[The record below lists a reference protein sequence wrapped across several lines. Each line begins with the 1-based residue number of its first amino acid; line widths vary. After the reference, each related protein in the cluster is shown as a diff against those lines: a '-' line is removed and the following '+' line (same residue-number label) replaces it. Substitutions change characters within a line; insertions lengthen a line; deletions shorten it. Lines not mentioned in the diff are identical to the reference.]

1 MTSTPPNHNEPTS
14 ESLLPLID
22 DLIQGSISEADHAS
36 ITRALSSS
44 GELREQYL
52 ARVELDWMLE
62 QEAELS
68 MIQQVA
74 SHAIASNLEPEA
86 SNADHALV
94 TTGKTVNRTHGVLA
108 GFLIGIAASII
119 TWLATP
125 LSNPP
130 SNQNTLDPSNMN
142 SGSTER
148 FANLSEPSASGF
160 AVLRSAH
167 RAHWEQKDYA
177 AGDLIS
183 NGPNHL
189 KYGVIQLEL
198 FSGVQITMEGE
209 ALFTIDSPMHLTMNR
224 GKANVFVPEPAK
236 GFTVET
242 SSGEV
247 IDLGTEFAIDV
258 SKQQADV
265 RVIDGEVEIRPL
277 DRPQERLTT
286 GQTFRLQQNQAQ
298 DTNPT
303 LDVDVTNG
311 QNLSLQQSERLQ
323 RRLREHLEARQ
334 KQLEDARLVAFYH
347 LAPSSGQHRAI
358 TNLAIAPR
366 ADSNAVFNASDGA
379 IVAANPSVD
388 RWGRPGQALDFG
400 PLGSRIRVKTSGTLT
415 GITLNCWVRINS
427 LDRWYNSLFLT
438 DGHEEREPHW
448 QIMDDGRIFFS
459 VKTPNSKDSKNRTSQ
474 HVFYSPSIWDK
485 TKTGRWMML
494 SVSYDPAQKQV
505 THFLN
510 GKAISNE
517 KIPEFA
523 IVDTINIGDASICNW
538 NDPSYRSDA
547 KFVVRN
553 LNGCM
558 DEFAI
563 YSAPLTPNEI
573 QSLYQSGNP
582 NDL

>member
-1 MTSTPPNHNEPTS
+1 MTSTPLNQTEPTN

-22 DLIQGSISEADHAS
+22 ELIEGSISEADHTKV
-36 ITRALSSS
+36 TRALASS
-44 GELREQYL
+44 GALREQYL
-52 ARVELDWMLE
+52 ARVELEWMLE

-68 MIQQVA
+68 MIHRVA
-74 SHAIASNLEPEA
+74 SGVNASTLEPDTSNSNRA
-86 SNADHALV
+86 SLTAGR
-94 TTGKTVNRTHGVLA
+94 TIKRTHGVIA

-119 TWLATP
+119 TWLAIP
-125 LSNPP
+125 LSNQPN
-130 SNQNTLDPSNMN
+130 NQSTFDPRNMG
-142 SGSTER
+142 SGSTEQ
-148 FANLSEPSASGF
+148 FVNLSEPSASGF

-167 RAHWEQKDYA
+167 RAHWEQEEYA

-183 NGPNHL
+183 NGLNHL
-189 KYGVIQLEL
+189 KSGVIQLEL

-242 SSGEV
+242 SSGKV
-247 IDLGTEFAIDV
+247 VDLGTEFAIDV

-286 GQTFRLQQNQAQ
+286 GQTFRLQQDEAHAMNA
-298 DTNPT
+298 P
-303 LDVDVTNG
+303 LDFDVTNG
-311 QNLSLQQSERLQ
+311 QNYSVKQGERLQ
-323 RRLREHLEARQ
+323 SRLSEHLEARQ
-334 KQLEDARLVAFYH
+334 KQLEDARLVAFYQ
-347 LAPSSGQHRAI
+347 LAPSSGERREI
-358 TNLAIAPR
+358 TNLAFAPR
-366 ADSNAVFNASDGA
+366 AESDAFFNASNGA

-400 PLGSRIRVKTSGTLT
+400 PLGSRIRVRTNGTLS

-438 DGHEEREPHW
+438 DGHEKREPHW
-448 QIMDDGRIFFS
+448 QIMNDGRIFFS
-459 VKTPNSKDSKNRTSQ
+459 VKIPNSEGAKNRTPQ

-494 SVSYDPAQKQV
+494 SVTYDPAEKQV

-523 IVDTINIGDASICNW
+523 IVDTIEIGDASICNW
-538 NDPSYRSDA
+538 NDPLYRSDA

-563 YSAPLTPNEI
+563 YSEPLNPNEI